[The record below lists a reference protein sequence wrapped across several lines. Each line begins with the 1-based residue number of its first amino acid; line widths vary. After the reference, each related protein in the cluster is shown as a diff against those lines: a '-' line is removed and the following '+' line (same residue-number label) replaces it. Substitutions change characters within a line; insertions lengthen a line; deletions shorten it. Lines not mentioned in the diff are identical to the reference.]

1 MPEPI
6 HYIEV
11 RKKSGLPDGR
21 ANALLDSV
29 RDLGIEGIRSFQV
42 GNLYLLQGA
51 LDAATLERI
60 CKDLLCDPIA
70 EESFIGKNHL
80 PGFEGSLTAK
90 VTYHPGVTDAAA
102 DTVLEA
108 LRLLSVESV
117 KKVATG
123 KVYRMETE
131 SGVTQDA
138 IETVCERVLAN
149 PVIQHYEVFDSAG
162 RSILKG

>member
-11 RKKSGLPDGR
+11 RKKTGLPDGR
-21 ANALLDSV
+21 ANALLESV
-29 RDLGIEGIRSFQV
+29 RDLGIEGIRGFQV
-42 GNLYLLQGA
+42 GNLYLLQGVLEA
-51 LDAATLERI
+51 STLERI
-60 CKDLLCDPIA
+60 CKDLLCDSIA
-70 EESFIGKNHL
+70 EEAFIGQNRL

-108 LRLLSVESV
+108 LHLLSVESV
-117 KKVATG
+117 KKVSTG
-123 KVYRMETE
+123 KVYRLETE
-131 SGVTQDA
+131 SAMTQDA

-149 PVIQHYEVFDSAG
+149 PVIQHYEVFDNAG
-162 RSILKG
+162 RLILKG